1 MNTGLVSITIT
12 LYQGTIAVSF
22 MSWLFMNLAMFYL
35 NTYKMKIFFKFT
47 SILWLFL
54 MCFVGLIVAE
64 ESFIPKPPSLNA
76 TNYIL
81 IDSVSGRILAESG
94 ADERIEPASITKVM
108 TGYVAADQI
117 AKGFVSLEDEVFIS
131 EECWRKGGSK
141 MFIREGTRVLLSD
154 LIKGMVIQSGNDASC
169 AIAEHVAVSE
179 EGFVDL
185 MQLYAKELG
194 MENTQFKNVS
204 GWPDPEHF
212 SSARDLALLTKTL
225 IDKFPDHY
233 SLYKEKYFTYNE
245 IKQRNRNSLLWQ
257 DETVDGVKTGHTES
271 AGFCL
276 VSSGVRNDTRLI
288 AVTLRSST
296 EKARLTDNRRLLD
309 YGFRYYRTKRVLE
322 TQSVLINEQVWGGE
336 DEAVNLSSSEDLFL
350 TLSPRDFPRVEPR
363 IELNDYLQA
372 PIAKGQV
379 VGKVDLIL
387 DGDSLASVDLIA
399 MQDVIALGFFGRA
412 WSNIKLLTYQ
422 FLIEE

>member
-1 MNTGLVSITIT
+1 
-12 LYQGTIAVSF
+12 
-22 MSWLFMNLAMFYL
+22 
-35 NTYKMKIFFKFT
+35 MKIFLKLISLIFL
-47 SILWLFL
+47 SILSFTN
-54 MCFVGLIVAE
+54 LIFAE

-81 IDSVSGRILAESG
+81 LDSVSGRILAENG
-94 ADERIEPASITKVM
+94 ADERIEPASITKIM

-131 EECWRKGGSK
+131 ENCWRKGGSK

-185 MQLYAKELG
+185 MQLYVNELG

-212 SSARDLALLTKTL
+212 SSARDLALLTKNL

-257 DETVDGVKTGHTES
+257 DESVDGVKTGHTES
-271 AGFCL
+271 AGYCL
-276 VSSGVRNDTRLI
+276 VSSGVRYDTRLI
-288 AVTLRSST
+288 AVTLRSSS

-309 YGFRYYRTKRVLE
+309 YGFRYYRTKKVLE
-322 TQSVLINEQVWGGE
+322 AGAVLINEQVWGGE
-336 DEAVNLSSSEDLFL
+336 LEAVNLSSSTDLYL
-350 TLSPRDFPRVEPR
+350 TLSPRDFPRVESSL
-363 IELNDYLQA
+363 ELNDYLQA
-372 PIAKGQV
+372 PIEKGQI

-387 DGDSLASVDLIA
+387 DGDSLASIDLIA
-399 MQDVIALGFFGRA
+399 MENVTALGFFGRA

-422 FLIEE
+422 FLMEE

>member
-1 MNTGLVSITIT
+1 
-12 LYQGTIAVSF
+12 
-22 MSWLFMNLAMFYL
+22 
-35 NTYKMKIFFKFT
+35 
-47 SILWLFL
+47 
-54 MCFVGLIVAE
+54 MCIRDR
-64 ESFIPKPPSLNA
+64 
-76 TNYIL
+76 NYIL

>member
-1 MNTGLVSITIT
+1 
-12 LYQGTIAVSF
+12 
-22 MSWLFMNLAMFYL
+22 
-35 NTYKMKIFFKFT
+35 MKIFLKLISLIFL
-47 SILWLFL
+47 SILSFTN
-54 MCFVGLIVAE
+54 LIFAE

-81 IDSVSGRILAESG
+81 LDSVSGRILAENG
-94 ADERIEPASITKVM
+94 ADERIEPASITKIM

-131 EECWRKGGSK
+131 ENCWRKGGSK

-185 MQLYAKELG
+185 MQLYVNELG

-212 SSARDLALLTKTL
+212 SSARDLALLTKNL

-233 SLYKEKYFTYNE
+233 SLYREKYFTYNE

-257 DETVDGVKTGHTES
+257 DESVDGVKTGHTES
-271 AGFCL
+271 AGYCL

-288 AVTLRSST
+288 AVTLRSSS

-322 TQSVLINEQVWGGE
+322 AGAVLINEQVWGGE
-336 DEAVNLSSSEDLFL
+336 LEAVNLSSSTDLYL
-350 TLSPRDFPRVEPR
+350 TLSPRDFPRVESSL
-363 IELNDYLQA
+363 ELNDYLQA
-372 PIAKGQV
+372 PIEKGQI

-387 DGDSLASVDLIA
+387 DGDSLASIDLIA
-399 MQDVIALGFFGRA
+399 MENVTALGFFGRA

-422 FLIEE
+422 FLMEE